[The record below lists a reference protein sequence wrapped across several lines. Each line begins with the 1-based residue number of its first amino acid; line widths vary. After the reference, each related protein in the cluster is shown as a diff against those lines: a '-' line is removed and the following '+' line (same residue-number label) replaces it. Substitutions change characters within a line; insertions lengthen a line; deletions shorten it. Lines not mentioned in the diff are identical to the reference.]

1 MPTRQVRIG
10 VSSEIENYLKYP
22 TYIEVIFLW
31 TWHNDS
37 CIIEWHFSFHPEL
50 PWPNEAWIHSLS
62 LSSTVPWSASKT
74 IPGVVGHFNAWQL
87 PDGGVSL
94 LLPSYGPP
102 SLQMQVSGSYQYIK
116 PPKHPTTQLPQHVW
130 VTQQQQQ
137 QALLSLQTWVGGVF
151 YYCLTIQNG
160 PPSLQTQ
167 VGGLFHWHAP

>member
-10 VSSEIENYLKYP
+10 VSSKIENYLKYP

-31 TWHNDS
+31 RWHNDS

-74 IPGVVGHFNAWQL
+74 ILGVVGHFNAWQL

-94 LLPSYGPP
+94 LLLSYGPP

-116 PPKHPTTQLPQHVW
+116 PPNHPTTSTSPSHPA
-130 VTQQQQQ
+130 TTPP
-137 QALLSLQTWVGGVF
+137 SLQTWVSGVF

-167 VGGLFHWHAP
+167 VSGLFHWHAS